1 MRQVGRADCSPHER
15 SAASVGELEKWGTTP
30 AHVSLPGP
38 AGKGEGCRPAL
49 GSVITQAPCPFWDA
63 PEGPA
68 PARHPFLPT
77 HRCPTPKPH
86 PRPALPRSVLP
97 SICLAPVCLQVLWA
111 QVREGVL
118 LTGLPHLP
126 VGVQPAPA
134 TQSEREACWNRE
146 RVAQRRLGRDETPRA
161 RPEALH
167 SGGSPW
173 VRQADSGSLEGP
185 ACAEA

>member
-1 MRQVGRADCSPHER
+1 MRLVGRADCSPHER
-15 SAASVGELEKWGTTP
+15 SAASVGEPEKWGTTP

-38 AGKGEGCRPAL
+38 AGKGEACRPAL
-49 GSVITQAPCPFWDA
+49 GSIITQAPRPFWDA

-77 HRCPTPKPH
+77 HRCPTPKPP

-97 SICLAPVCLQVLWA
+97 SICLAPGCLQVLWA

-134 TQSEREACWNRE
+134 TQRGKPVGTDRG
-146 RVAQRRLGRDETPRA
+146 RLRGGLAGTRHPEPGL
-161 RPEALH
+161 RPC
-167 SGGSPW
+167 
-173 VRQADSGSLEGP
+173 SLEGVHGSDKQTVVP
-185 ACAEA
+185 